1 MLKAGICLKT
11 VKEGQDSLH
20 NYVGKWIVAV
30 GCLKAGRLQKRC
42 HLAHAWGG
50 GVGRIC
56 SCVLIPGKLSC
67 RAAQQQEG
75 KVLQTVRQ
83 GAGWQQGGRQHG
95 DCTDTGRQHGVAQ
108 QHGRQTTAWQ
118 DEGQQVM
125 GRQQPSCRL
134 HGSQQ
139 TGRRQGSQMER
150 V

>member
-1 MLKAGICLKT
+1 MTLPYT
-11 VKEGQDSLH
+11 VIASGKMRQCAYDKLH
-20 NYVGKWIVAV
+20 SEV
-30 GCLKAGRLQKRC
+30 RL
-42 HLAHAWGG
+42 L
-50 GVGRIC
+50 
-56 SCVLIPGKLSC
+56 
-67 RAAQQQEG
+67 
-75 KVLQTVRQ
+75 
-83 GAGWQQGGRQHG
+83 GWQQGGRQHG

-125 GRQQPSCRL
+125 GRQHPSCRL